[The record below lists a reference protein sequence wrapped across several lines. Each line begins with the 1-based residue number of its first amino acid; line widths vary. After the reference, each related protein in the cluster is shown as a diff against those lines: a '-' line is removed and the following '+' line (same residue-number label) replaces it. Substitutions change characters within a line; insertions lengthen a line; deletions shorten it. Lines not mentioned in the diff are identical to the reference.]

1 MSLLAQMAETFELDE
16 EIKREDG
23 PPSSPSAETGDLKRP
38 AKNSATDKNELRLVV
53 TFFLMVFVG
62 TARAV
67 FQKLQTI
74 PMYNYANTLNLQA
87 NLVYVA
93 ASFVYIIPVTKLK
106 LFGEAIPQQV
116 ATMNKK
122 QFATMGMLDCITCT
136 LLTFAAVYLP
146 GSLLILLPQ
155 AAIPISMI
163 LSKHIKGESYERYQY
178 FGAAVVVVGIL
189 VVLEPLVTHRHEN
202 DMVCEA
208 FDQEKYCMLCNEETT
223 EDGCLSHI
231 SGSSGHSYADLID
244 GQQDQVCRWISPD
257 SAESS
262 GLSASTKT
270 LICFATVLACFP
282 MSLSSIY
289 KEMSLGGAQNI
300 DPIFL
305 NGWVGL
311 FQLLFSVPMSVPAGM
326 ASSPTIWPDE
336 LPSNIIDG
344 VLCYFGLNSIDS
356 GCHPDHCEGSP
367 LFVNL
372 FLVFNI
378 LFNILLIFMLKYG
391 SSNVL
396 FLSSTVMV
404 PLGNLIFALPFI
416 PGHTPLKD
424 SDVAGLLLIM
434 SGLVAYR
441 FGSAVY
447 LQCSMSNWLP
457 PLLSLSKRRNNITR
471 LPADEKPALGDDSRL
486 SDSSVDL
493 SRPLLNPVI

>member
-1 MSLLAQMAETFELDE
+1 MCLLAQMAEKLELEEDE
-16 EIKREDG
+16 
-23 PPSSPSAETGDLKRP
+23 PQAAPSEEFTEPSNLKR
-38 AKNSATDKNELRLVV
+38 AANTDSYIDKNDLRLLV
-53 TFFLMVFVG
+53 TFLLLVVVG

-67 FQKLQTI
+67 LQKLQAI

-87 NLVYVA
+87 NLVYVIA
-93 ASFVYIIPVTKLK
+93 CFAYIIPVTRLK

-122 QFATMGMLDCITCT
+122 QFTTMGMLDCITCT

-189 VVLEPLVTHRHEN
+189 VVLAPLVTQRQEDDH
-202 DMVCEA
+202 VCEA

-223 EDGCLSHI
+223 EDGCLSHN
-231 SGSSGHSYADLID
+231 SGSSGNTFADLIE
-244 GQQDQVCRWISPD
+244 GEHQVCNWISQD

-262 GLSASTKT
+262 GSSASTTT
-270 LICFATVLACFP
+270 LIWSFATVLACIP

-289 KEMSLGGAQNI
+289 KEMSLGGAQKDI

-305 NGWVGL
+305 SGWVGF

-326 ASSPTIWPDE
+326 VSSPTIWPDE

-356 GCHPDHCEGSP
+356 GCHPDHCEGAP

-372 FLVFNI
+372 FLFFNVF
-378 LFNILLIFMLKYG
+378 FNILLV
-391 SSNVL
+391 SHA
-396 FLSSTVMV
+396 TV
-404 PLGNLIFALPFI
+404 
-416 PGHTPLKD
+416 D
-424 SDVAGLLLIM
+424 LLL
-434 SGLVAYR
+434 SY
-441 FGSAVY
+441 
-447 LQCSMSNWLP
+447 
-457 PLLSLSKRRNNITR
+457 
-471 LPADEKPALGDDSRL
+471 
-486 SDSSVDL
+486 
-493 SRPLLNPVI
+493 

>member
-1 MSLLAQMAETFELDE
+1 MAETFELDE

-391 SSNVL
+391 EISCSFF
-396 FLSSTVMV
+396 FLRFKFQ
-404 PLGNLIFALPFI
+404 PQFALSHK
-416 PGHTPLKD
+416 G
-424 SDVAGLLLIM
+424 
-434 SGLVAYR
+434 
-441 FGSAVY
+441 
-447 LQCSMSNWLP
+447 
-457 PLLSLSKRRNNITR
+457 
-471 LPADEKPALGDDSRL
+471 
-486 SDSSVDL
+486 
-493 SRPLLNPVI
+493 RPMCYF